1 MIMQAGKLRHRV
13 TINQKATTRDAAG
26 AEIEA
31 WTTFDVV
38 WGSVEPMRG
47 QEYLEAN
54 RIGAAVDTRIRIRY
68 LSGVLPSMQVVFG
81 AHTYNIVSVINVGE
95 RNIEMQLMCKEKLA

>member
-1 MIMQAGKLRHRV
+1 MEAGKLRHRV
-13 TINQKATTRDAAG
+13 TIKQKSTTRDAAG
-26 AEIEA
+26 GEVVA
-31 WTTFDVV
+31 WTTFATV

-54 RIGAAVDTRIRIRY
+54 RVGAQVDTRIRIRY
-68 LSGVLPSMQVVFG
+68 ASGVLPSMQAVYG
-81 AHTYNIVSVINVGE
+81 SHTYDILSVINVEE